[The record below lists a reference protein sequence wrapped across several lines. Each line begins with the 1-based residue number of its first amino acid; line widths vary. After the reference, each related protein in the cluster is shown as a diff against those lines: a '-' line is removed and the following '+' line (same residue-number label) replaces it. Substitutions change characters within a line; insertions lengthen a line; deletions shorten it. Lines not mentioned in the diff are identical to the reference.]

1 MYFCPNCSY
10 IFDIAKSS
18 KVSTTE
24 DKRMVIS
31 KSADAFKMLD
41 DKSDFTKFRAEFA
54 KEELEKNKKYNK
66 LNQEQINKL
75 NLLFEIVGKSGAEFK
90 CSNCDTRD
98 EINETTLLYQID
110 TDDTQVKLRT
120 LEENELLCKDP
131 TLAHTHDYSCKNP
144 KCITHAK
151 PDVRDSVF
159 FKEKSSYKP
168 VYICCVCFYSW

>member
-1 MYFCPNCSY
+1 M
-10 IFDIAKSS
+10 
-18 KVSTTE
+18 
-24 DKRMVIS
+24 
-31 KSADAFKMLD
+31 
-41 DKSDFTKFRAEFA
+41 
-54 KEELEKNKKYNK
+54 
-66 LNQEQINKL
+66 
-75 NLLFEIVGKSGAEFK
+75 LFEIVGKSGAEFK